1 MADVS
6 STTGV
11 TDGSAAAFGFG
22 SAAGPSRDQFLKLLV
37 LQLQNQD
44 PLNPITDQ
52 NFTAQLAE
60 FSSLEQLTQINQNL
74 LGLGGIQQ
82 DLVNSQALN
91 LLGKKILVSS
101 DTPLHV
107 TGGRADEILVDV
119 PSSATSAKVQVTNGA
134 GGVVRTV
141 DVPPGSGR
149 RTVSWDGKDEQ
160 GHVLADGDYHV
171 QIVAKDAQGADV
183 AASIFLS
190 VTIDGI
196 SFTADGVR
204 LGSGGRSL
212 TFDQIL
218 EIRTS

>member
-91 LLGKKILVSS
+91 LLGKNILVSS

-107 TGGRADEILVDV
+107 AGGRADEILVDA
-119 PSSATSAKVQVTNGA
+119 PASAASVNVQVKNAA
-134 GGVVRTV
+134 GGIVRTLE
-141 DVPPGSGR
+141 VPPGAGR
-149 RTVSWDGKDEQ
+149 RPVSWDGTDDQ
-160 GHVLADGDYHV
+160 GHPLADGEYTV
-171 QIVAKDAQGADV
+171 AVVAKDAQGADV
-183 AASIFLS
+183 SASVFLS
-190 VTIDGI
+190 LTIDGI